1 MNETESDFVFPQKLK
16 ALFAIFIFIGV
27 TCFMAG
33 LIFLDRQRVWS
44 SFLVS
49 SMFVFF
55 LSLGGIFFTS
65 VQYATKAVWSANLR
79 RLMEAF
85 GSYIPTGC
93 FMALLLILAGDSL
106 YVWMNPEIMSKDP
119 VLASKTPYLNRL
131 FFFIRLLI
139 FSSLWIGFS
148 KWLIS
153 CSLNQDHEK
162 DSEVSLRKG
171 FKISVAFL
179 GVFALSFT
187 FFSIDVLMS
196 LEPHW
201 FSTIFGVY
209 CFAGLFQSFI
219 AALILL
225 TIYFMQRG
233 AFTHLVNENH
243 LHDLGKFLFGCTIFW
258 AYIAFSQ
265 YMLIWYSNLPEEAT
279 YYYHRSLHSWKWVS
293 LSLLMFKF
301 IVPFLFLL
309 PRWVKRDK
317 KSLVAV
323 SSLILIM
330 QYIDIYWMVY
340 PNYDSSHVH
349 FGFLESGI
357 LLGFIGLFLFILFD
371 FLGRHP
377 LIPLRDPGKTE
388 SADHVV
394 HY

>member
-1 MNETESDFVFPQKLK
+1 MNQIKSHFHFSQKLK
-16 ALFAIFIFIGV
+16 AIFSICIFIGV
-27 TCFMAG
+27 ICFMAG
-33 LIFLDRQRVWS
+33 LIFMEKQRVWS
-44 SFLVS
+44 SFLVAS
-49 SMFVFF
+49 LFIFF

-65 VQYATKAVWSANLR
+65 IQHVTKAVWSTNIR

-85 GSYIPTGC
+85 GSYIPIGC

-106 YVWMNPEIMSKDP
+106 YVWMNPEIMSKDHI
-119 VLASKTPYLNRL
+119 LTLKKPYLNRP
-131 FFFIRLLI
+131 FFFIRLLV
-139 FSSLWIGFS
+139 FSSLWIFFS
-148 KWLIS
+148 KWLIH
-153 CSLNQDHEK
+153 CSLNQDTENEISSSK
-162 DSEVSLRKG
+162 KS

-187 FFSIDVLMS
+187 FFTVDVLMS

-219 AALILL
+219 AALILI
-225 TIYFMQRG
+225 TIYLMQQG
-233 AFTHLVNENH
+233 AFDNLVNENH

-317 KSLVAV
+317 KSLVSV
-323 SSLILIM
+323 SILILVM

-340 PNYDSSHVH
+340 PNYDSSHIR
-349 FGFLESGI
+349 FGFLEVGI
-357 LLGFIGLFLFILFD
+357 LLGFIGLFLFTLFH
-371 FLGRHP
+371 FLSRYP
-377 LIPLRDPGKTE
+377 LIPLKDPGKEE
-388 SADHVV
+388 SAEHVV